1 MFSWVCCLKTW
12 KPKVSLIK
20 FVKKLVLLVKSSI
33 VPLLTTTQLL
43 DDTMVATS
51 GPMDTFRKMDTRV
64 SAWVELL
71 KQGWHWRGNQ
81 SSKTIPVDE
90 RKPLLRFFVAC
101 FSRRNRSDSDGSLI
115 ASQCLICMLQEP
127 CWWNTGL
134 KQRYPATGISPTVT
148 FTRCRWSLLS
158 QSRNLVTGARR
169 NGIPK
174 AQMAWC
180 FFLIHTVLSYYIMT
194 KETMMIWG
202 YNGREGSAYILC
214 LYSVDTVYLSPYE
227 SWDSQRIDS
236 FVHGNNVGISLI
248 NWGGEETDPPV
259 FWLSKWTYDQWAP
272 VGILSWLVAR
282 ITRDYSIWPWN
293 RYS

>member
-169 NGIPK
+169 NGVPK

-180 FFLIHTVLSYYIMT
+180 CFFNTYSIIILYHDKRNNDDMRIQRERRQCIHIMF
-194 KETMMIWG
+194 I
-202 YNGREGSAYILC
+202 
-214 LYSVDTVYLSPYE
+214 
-227 SWDSQRIDS
+227 QRRY
-236 FVHGNNVGISLI
+236 GISVPI
-248 NWGGEETDPPV
+248 WV
-259 FWLSKWTYDQWAP
+259 MRFSKDRFLRAWKQRWDLFNQLRWWRDWSSCFLVVQMDIRS
-272 VGILSWLVAR
+272 VG
-282 ITRDYSIWPWN
+282 TR
-293 RYS
+293 RYLKLACS